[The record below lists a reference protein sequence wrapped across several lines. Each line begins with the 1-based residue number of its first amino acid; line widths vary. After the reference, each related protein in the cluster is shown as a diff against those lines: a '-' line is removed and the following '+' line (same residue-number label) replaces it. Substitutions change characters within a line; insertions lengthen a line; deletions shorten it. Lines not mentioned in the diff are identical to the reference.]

1 MDNKFT
7 EYNCIGILGGTFN
20 PVHNGHIMLAKKV
33 IEQYNNIE
41 QLFLMPNNSPAYK
54 DNNHIITSE
63 HRLRMLELATYD
75 IPKTSVSDMEI
86 KRGGITYTIDT
97 LKQIKS
103 INPTIKIYFIIGAD
117 SLYNIEKW
125 HKFKEIFDNCTIIAA
140 KRDCDMTD
148 IINYSQELCNKYPN
162 LKISFLQT
170 DSINISSSELRNN
183 IKSGVFDMSYLDDKV
198 IQYIKNYNL
207 YGWNL

>member
-1 MDNKFT
+1 MDNKLT
-7 EYNCIGILGGTFN
+7 NYKCIGILGGTFN

-33 IEQYNNIE
+33 IEQYNNID

-54 DNNHIITSE
+54 DNNHIITSK
-63 HRLRMLELATYD
+63 HRLRMLELAISN

-103 INPTIKIYFIIGAD
+103 INPNINIYFIIGAD

-125 HKFKEIFDNCTIIAA
+125 HNFNEIFDNCSIIAA

-148 IINYSQELCNKYPN
+148 IINYSKDLRNKYPN

-170 DSINISSSELRNN
+170 DSIKISSSELRNN
-183 IKSGVFDMSYLDDKV
+183 IKSGVFDMDYLDSAV
-198 IQYIKNYNL
+198 IQYIKNNNL